1 MRFLK
6 DLSFS
11 AVAAGFVAVLVGIT
25 SSAIIVFQAA
35 KALGASPVEIG
46 SWMLALC
53 LAMGLTSIGL
63 SLRYRVPVL
72 TAWSTPGAAMLVT
85 SVAGISMAHAI
96 GAFMVCAALIV
107 IVGVTGW
114 FDRAMRRIPKA
125 LGAAMLAGVLLRF
138 GLDIFSSMQTQFV
151 LVFGMFAVYLVTRR
165 LWPRY
170 AVPSV
175 LVAGVAIAAARHQ
188 LHFAGIEVQLA
199 HPVFISPHFSLA
211 AMASVALPL
220 FLVTMA
226 SQNVPGVAII
236 RAAGY
241 SPPISPLIAWTGASA
256 LVLAP
261 FGAYTNN
268 LAAITAAICMG
279 PEAHEDPSRRYVASV
294 AAGFFYLIV
303 GAFGATVGALFAL
316 FPQEM
321 VLGLAGL
328 ALINTIGSG
337 LWAAVRDEGHRESAL
352 ITFLVTASG
361 LTLLGVGSA
370 FWGLIAGGVTLV
382 VLRLGRRGSR
392 PLEIEEDLADDTSGL
407 GAPSRPE
414 AERTPTMRAH
424 PSDPWSKQEN

>member
-1 MRFLK
+1 MRSFLR

-11 AVAAGFVAVLVGIT
+11 AVAAGFVAVLVGIMG
-25 SSAIIVFQAA
+25 AAVIVFQAA

-53 LAMGLTSIGL
+53 VAMGLTSIGL
-63 SLRYRVPVL
+63 SLRYRVPIL

-85 SVAGISMAHAI
+85 SVAGVSMANAI

-107 IVGVTGW
+107 LVGVTGL
-114 FDRAMRRIPKA
+114 FDKAMRRIPRA

-138 GLDIFSSMQTQFV
+138 GLDIFSSMQSQFV
-151 LVFGMFAVYLVTRR
+151 LVFVMFAVYLVARR

-175 LVAGVAIAAARHQ
+175 LVVGIAVAAAQHQ
-188 LHFAGIEVQLA
+188 LHFSGIKLQLA
-199 HPVFISPHFSLA
+199 HPVFTMPHFSLV

-236 RAAGY
+236 HSAGY
-241 SPPISPLIAWTGASA
+241 SPPISPLISWTGASA

-279 PEAHEDPSRRYVASV
+279 REAHEDPDRRYVAAM
-294 AAGFFYLIV
+294 AAGFFYLVV
-303 GAFGATVGALFAL
+303 GVFGATVSAMFAL

-321 VLGLAGL
+321 ILALAGL
-328 ALINTIGSG
+328 ALLTTIGSG
-337 LWAAVRDEGHRESAL
+337 LWAAIQEEGQREAAL

-370 FWGLIAGGVTLV
+370 FWGLIAGGLTLL
-382 VLRLGRRGSR
+382 VLQVGLRGRRHVEL
-392 PLEIEEDLADDTSGL
+392 PEEIATETSLPDEAQQNEPADPYAMQEG
-407 GAPSRPE
+407 PS
-414 AERTPTMRAH
+414 
-424 PSDPWSKQEN
+424 